1 MLAAG
6 VLLLV
11 GCIAE
16 IALRGAHIMQILLGI
31 GFNLAFVAY
40 FFSFRAAEQE
50 ACSGGRPDQRRMHMS
65 KKRKII
71 SLAVLGVL
79 LLASL
84 ALSLL
89 LGKGGSEGIP
99 ADDHAGRGSA

>member
-1 MLAAG
+1 MKTIFISDFTHICMRIIIWALREVKTAFNCFPKERETKMALTIEALAAG

-50 ACSGGRPDQRRMHMS
+50 A
-65 KKRKII
+65 
-71 SLAVLGVL
+71 
-79 LLASL
+79 
-84 ALSLL
+84 
-89 LGKGGSEGIP
+89 
-99 ADDHAGRGSA
+99 